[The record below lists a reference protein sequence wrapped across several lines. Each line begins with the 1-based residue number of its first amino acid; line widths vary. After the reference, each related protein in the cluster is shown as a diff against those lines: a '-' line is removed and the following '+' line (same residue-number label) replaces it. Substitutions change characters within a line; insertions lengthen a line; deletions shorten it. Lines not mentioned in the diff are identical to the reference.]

1 MRNGVSDI
9 KASMPKQVLIFIGD
23 AACERPE
30 TPLPEATN
38 VIYTTNEKVY
48 IINTHKL
55 FKMFPF
61 ETLNVK
67 SQQCQD

>member
-1 MRNGVSDI
+1 MSDI

-38 VIYTTNEKVY
+38 VIYIYTTNEKVY

-61 ETLNVK
+61 ETLNVT
-67 SQQCQD
+67 SRQCQD